1 MNRND
6 FHNKLHSSKGM
17 MFIVTGL
24 TALVEEE
31 GYTPHEALDIAKTAG
46 QECYFALNE
55 IHKEAKV
62 GAINEQLWF
71 IFRLFLSG
79 SKSN

>member
-1 MNRND
+1 MKSNFYKKQGDELVMDRNE
-6 FHNKLHSSKGM
+6 FHKKLHSSKGM

-31 GYTPHEALDIAKTAG
+31 GYTPHEALNIAKVAG

-55 IHKEAKV
+55 IHKETKEK
-62 GAINEQLWF
+62 I
-71 IFRLFLSG
+71 
-79 SKSN
+79 K

>member
-1 MNRND
+1 MDRNE
-6 FHNKLHSSKGM
+6 FHKNLHSSKGM

-46 QECYFALNE
+46 QECYFALAE
-55 IHKEAKV
+55 IHREVEK
-62 GAINEQLWF
+62 
-71 IFRLFLSG
+71 
-79 SKSN
+79 

>member
-6 FHNKLHSSKGM
+6 FHKKLHTSKGM

-31 GYTPHEALDIAKTAG
+31 GYTPNEALAIAKTAG
-46 QECYFALNE
+46 QECYFALVE
-55 IHKEAKV
+55 IRNEAK
-62 GAINEQLWF
+62 E
-71 IFRLFLSG
+71 
-79 SKSN
+79 

>member
-46 QECYFALNE
+46 QECYFALND
-55 IHKEAKV
+55 IYKEAKV
-62 GAINEQLWF
+62 GVSNE
-71 IFRLFLSG
+71 
-79 SKSN
+79 